1 MDLDNIEEVVDYIND
16 EIDKGKKLKE
26 IESGLG
32 FNDRVLYKR
41 LARRGYKR
49 SEEGNRPFILVDDTK
64 LKKED
69 SINSSKAKPTRSKVS
84 KNLTNDE
91 IDKLRHLLSRYDDIL
106 HVLDIDSGCNT
117 IYTQHIQDIDNIQII
132 QTTDTRQKMFRV
144 DVKVLDRWNKFCE
157 EHKHIKVQSLISSAL
172 LEYIEKYSR
181 E

>member
-1 MDLDNIEEVVDYIND
+1 MDLDNIEEVVDYING

-49 SEEGNRPFILVDDTK
+49 SDEGNRPFILVDDTK

-84 KNLTNDE
+84 KNLTNEE

-106 HVLDIDSGCNT
+106 HMLDIDSGCNT
-117 IYTQHIQDIDNIQII
+117 IYTQHIQII
-132 QTTDTRQKMFRV
+132 QTKDTRQKMFRV

-172 LEYIEKYSR
+172 LEYIEKYSK